1 MQFWNIFNT
10 YDCKILLCTNITYK
24 YSRLAFQDFW
34 CNSNIYNQ
42 SDYSNDYKKSTNSF
56 ILKYRK
62 IKLYRKYIKKLL
74 PINTLDINFKYG
86 FEEPNITAITY
97 GFKDLINSYVAN
109 LLNYFLT
116 IKKYSIN
123 IIPTLKEKNLYLS
136 INSIIYISIGKLI
149 FIGTKLLLKRYKG
162 EL

>member
-1 MQFWNIFNT
+1 MNLNKFKKKKRKKSPKLTKDYKNT
-10 YDCKILLCTNITYK
+10 ETLN
-24 YSRLAFQDFW
+24 
-34 CNSNIYNQ
+34 
-42 SDYSNDYKKSTNSF
+42 KKSTNSF